1 MQLEL
6 ILRAVV
12 QRVTTARVTVDDE
25 IVGQIDAGL
34 HCVLIAAGSKDTE
47 QDVEYIAKKLVGLR
61 IFSDAN
67 GAMNLSVLDVRGAI
81 LSVSQFTLYG
91 DCKRGRRPSFVRAA
105 PPDRALDLYR
115 RFNQRLKEL
124 GAVVETG
131 QFQTDMKVSLTN
143 DGPVTI
149 VFDSEKTM

>member
-1 MQLEL
+1 MQLEF

-25 IVGQIDAGL
+25 IVGEIDAGL
-34 HCVLIAAGSKDTE
+34 LVLVAAGSKDTE
-47 QDVEYIAKKLVGLR
+47 QDVEYLANKLVSLR

-115 RFNQRLKEL
+115 RFNRRLKEL

-131 QFQTDMKVSLTN
+131 QFQADMKVSLTN

>member
-1 MQLEL
+1 M
-6 ILRAVV
+6 RAVV
-12 QRVTTARVTVDDE
+12 QRVTTARVTVADE
-25 IVGQIDAGL
+25 IVGRIDAGL
-34 HCVLIAAGSKDTE
+34 LVLVAAGSQDTE
-47 QDVEYIAKKLVGLR
+47 KDVEYIANKLVGLR
-61 IFSDAN
+61 IFSDEE

-105 PPDRALDLYR
+105 PPGRALDLYQQLNR
-115 RFNQRLKEL
+115 RLREL
-124 GAVVETG
+124 GVAVETG
-131 QFQTDMKVSLTN
+131 QFQADMRVSLTN

>member
-1 MQLEL
+1 MKWEL

-34 HCVLIAAGSKDTE
+34 LVLVAAGSKDTE
-47 QDVEYIAKKLVGLR
+47 QDVEYLAKKLVSLR

-105 PPDRALDLYR
+105 PPDRALHLYQ

>member
-1 MQLEL
+1 MEV

-12 QRVTTARVTVDDE
+12 QRVINARVTVADE
-25 IVGQIDAGL
+25 IVGQIDSGL
-34 HCVLIAAGSKDTE
+34 LVLVAAGSQDTE

-61 IFSDAN
+61 IFSDEH
-67 GAMNLSVLDVRGAI
+67 GAMNLSVLDVQGAI

-105 PPDRALDLYR
+105 PPDRARQLYLQLNKRLEDL
-115 RFNQRLKEL
+115 
-124 GAVVETG
+124 GVMVETG
-131 QFQTDMKVSLTN
+131 QFQADMKVSLTN